1 MPGKNERGGACGVMA
16 WAAVRSWRF
25 VRALGIAALLGPTA
39 PSLAQTP
46 AAAPAL
52 EFAFEAVV
60 LLGPPERV
68 GQTALGGRTIIPI
81 VGGTFKG
88 PSIAGTIVPGG
99 WDWQLRRADGCSQVK
114 ADYMIRTDDGV
125 VINVV
130 NTGVLCPGKD
140 GSLGAVR
147 THPVFEPPVGKY
159 AWLGQSAFIGTLQV
173 ANEAGKPAVR
183 LRFYK
188 VV

>member
-1 MPGKNERGGACGVMA
+1 MQAINEGRVAMIARTIRRG
-16 WAAVRSWRF
+16 RRLF
-25 VRALGIAALLGPTA
+25 QALAPAALVTA
-39 PSLAQTP
+39 AAPLPAQTP
-46 AAAPAL
+46 PAPAL
-52 EFAFEAVV
+52 EFAFEALV
-60 LLGPPERV
+60 LLGSAERV

-81 VGGTFKG
+81 IGGTFKG
-88 PSIAGTIVPGG
+88 PAIAGTVMPGG

-114 ADYMIRTDDGV
+114 ADYMIRTDDGA

-140 GSLGAVR
+140 GSLGSVR

-173 ANEAGKPAVR
+173 ATDAGKPAVR

-188 VV
+188 VI